1 MMEIIIPG
9 LNSSDPDQFM
19 AAYLTLVEQ
28 HCLRLVDVAPHA
40 DTPDLPRDVDNR
52 KIHHTWDKEYI
63 VDWDE
68 DPYVDEEDYDQ
79 ELCPIEYSE
88 QYFEDRESDFV
99 KGNDDDDWLWEDED
113 LCENDEDYQW
123 EYFQSDLSDGAE
135 DKEEI
140 VVDETVGAEVLNEDD
155 KLLIFTTGTRT
166 HVPHQI
172 GVKLMSKI
180 KFKRKLNIPKDIKAF
195 FREHQEARQRAR
207 EELEGRF
214 GQHDVDVPPWNDYK
228 VSNDINFETLK

>member
-1 MMEIIIPG
+1 MEIIIQG
-9 LNSSDPDQFM
+9 LNSSDPDLFM

-40 DTPDLPRDVDNR
+40 DTPDLPLDVDNR
-52 KIHHTWDKEYI
+52 RIHHTWDKEYI
-63 VDWDE
+63 VDWDD

-228 VSNDINFETLK
+228 VINDINFKTLK